1 MSHVDE
7 GQLHAYLD
15 GALGSDELRSRVEDH
30 LRLCADCRSRLDAA
44 RRDRE
49 EAGQILALLDPGEVR
64 VPPMEEL
71 RGEGQGAAQGLT
83 RGERATGAGARR
95 PGPAVPLRLAWAASV
110 LLALGGGWMLRS
122 AALPGEDG
130 VASRVASAV
139 SVAETRGGAAA
150 DHAAG
155 RAEDVAPDLAA
166 DGAAEGAVAL
176 AAPAPSAPVPGGA
189 SLAEAPAVAGREP
202 AQEPVQEPVVDAVA
216 VAGDLA
222 MQERTEGSAA
232 WVDISPAG
240 AAELLG
246 RPPLEL
252 EGIPWE
258 RLEVL
263 QAEDQILVR
272 SFHPLENGA
281 RIELLQGRHQGEAAS
296 VEAGAIVTGSV
307 QTGSVQTRS
316 AATRAPQASR
326 LAQERMRAG
335 MPVDAGVL
343 PFPPAGDEPDGHTV
357 VRSEREGISFLLRGP
372 VDAAV
377 LAELI
382 QRVR

>member
-15 GALGSDELRSRVEDH
+15 GALGSDELRSQVEDH

-49 EAGQILALLDPGEVR
+49 DAGQILALLDPGEVR
-64 VPPMEEL
+64 VPPLEELLSARGGDL
-71 RGEGQGAAQGLT
+71 RGEPA
-83 RGERATGAGARR
+83 RGAGSGRS
-95 PGPAVPLRLAWAASV
+95 GSAVPLRLAWAASV

-122 AALPGEDG
+122 AAMPGEG
-130 VASRVASAV
+130 GAPSTVASAV
-139 SVAETRGGAAA
+139 SMAETRGGAAA
-150 DHAAG
+150 DHAAD
-155 RAEDVAPDLAA
+155 RAADVAPDLAA
-166 DGAAEGAVAL
+166 GAAAEEAVAL

-189 SLAEAPAVAGREP
+189 SVAEAPAVAGREP
-202 AQEPVQEPVVDAVA
+202 ALDPVQEPAMDAVA

-222 MQERTEGSAA
+222 LEESAEESFS
-232 WVDISPAG
+232 WVDISPAA

-246 RPPLEL
+246 QPPLEL

-258 RLEVL
+258 RLEAL
-263 QAEDQILVR
+263 QTEDQILVR
-272 SFHPLENGA
+272 SFHPLDDGA
-281 RIELLQGRHQGEAAS
+281 RIELLQGRRQGEAAS

-316 AATRAPQASR
+316 AATRPPQASR
-326 LAQERMRAG
+326 LVQERMRAG
-335 MPVDAGVL
+335 VLADAPVL
-343 PFPPAGDEPDGHTV
+343 PFPPAGEEPEGQAV

-372 VDAAV
+372 VDAEV
-377 LAELI
+377 LAGLI